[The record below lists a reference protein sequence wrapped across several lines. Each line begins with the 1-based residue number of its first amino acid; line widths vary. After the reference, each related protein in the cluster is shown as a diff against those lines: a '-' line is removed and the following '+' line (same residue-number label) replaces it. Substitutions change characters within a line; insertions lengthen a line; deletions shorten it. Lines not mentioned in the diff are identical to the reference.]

1 MIIHI
6 DQTLCYNE
14 VSVSAVTS
22 SSSGV
27 HSGEAASAATSCPR
41 ANWALQAETE
51 LVGSDWEAA
60 LRGGAG
66 AHARAP
72 RPLAAPIFVSSTYHL
87 ESAKE
92 GKVLC
97 NTLGQVTQ
105 TGLVLVLTI
114 GAHAQRGL
122 Q

>member
-1 MIIHI
+1 MSN
-6 DQTLCYNE
+6 NE

-27 HSGEAASAATSCPR
+27 HSGEATSAATSCPC
-41 ANWALQAETE
+41 ANWALQADTK

-60 LRGGAG
+60 LRGSAG
-66 AHARAP
+66 AHAP
-72 RPLAAPIFVSSTYHL
+72 RPLAAPIFVSSTYRL

-105 TGLVLVLTI
+105 TRLVLV
-114 GAHAQRGL
+114 R
-122 Q
+122 